1 MAPDEL
7 LLWNQTLEFEF
18 LIVSRR
24 NLCLTVMQSLEG
36 MGTSKGMSV
45 SRKSE
50 KSRASRVP
58 SSIACRQNQLLNQLR
73 GSSGENIGWYSYS
86 ETSYITQI
94 QKVIEEDESHV
105 LPANCL

>member
-1 MAPDEL
+1 M
-7 LLWNQTLEFEF
+7 T
-18 LIVSRR
+18 
-24 NLCLTVMQSLEG
+24 QSLEG

-58 SSIACRQNQLLNQLR
+58 SSIACRHNQLFKPLW
-73 GSSGENIGWYSYS
+73 GSSGFDLLVKIF
-86 ETSYITQI
+86 YIAQI

-105 LPANCL
+105 LPTNCL